1 MIILS
6 HSMLFTQNNV
16 RDSYRQLS
24 PYPDELAYSYPEIQ
38 CLTAY
43 VPLNPSKP
51 VDIIFH
57 HAEFAI
63 DHSCGAI
70 YRHTYMLEEKMNSN

>member
-16 RDSYRQLS
+16 HDSYRQLS
-24 PYPDELAYSYPEIQ
+24 PYPDELDYAYPEIQ
-38 CLTAY
+38 YLTAY
-43 VPLNPSKP
+43 VLLNLSKP
-51 VDIIFH
+51 LDIIFH

-63 DHSCGAI
+63 DHSCEVAYPHI
-70 YRHTYMLEEKMNSN
+70 YMLEEKMNSN